1 MWTRSGL
8 LKARFWLLEAIF
20 CNRGRETEK
29 ESSTQES
36 QEWEKKKKEE
46 TNLPLLGLNPGCCG
60 PCAGWKKNVQTQSG
74 V

>member
-36 QEWEKKKKEE
+36 QEWEKKKEEE

-74 V
+74 M